1 MTLRSFLGRRRATC
15 SQGGCPS
22 GGRRLLHRG
31 SRHPEGT
38 EPGARPRCTVTVA
51 TEPFDLV
58 VEGEAARVTDDTE
71 LQRVAAAYAEGG
83 WPASARDGA
92 LDAEYSAPSAG
103 PPPWHAYR
111 LTPTTI
117 YAFGTAEPYGATR
130 WRF

>member
-1 MTLRSFLGRRRATC
+1 MAREPTASATSTAMTLRSFLGRRRATC

-71 LQRVAAAYAEGG
+71 LQRVAAAYA
-83 WPASARDGA
+83 
-92 LDAEYSAPSAG
+92 DAG
-103 PPPWHAYR
+103 QPPWHAYR
-111 LTPTTI
+111 VTPTTI